1 MCIVLFPVSLFS
13 SSVLRD
19 RQQYTVKQQGLLYIS
34 TEYVRNLI
42 TDWRISDESK
52 KKAGS
57 ISSSVKCA
65 ISHTSLILSG
75 HTTVLFV
82 CMSEMPTEMAVMLSK
97 IFILLPGYS
106 SETRSYLVDIETVKE
121 GETERKRER
130 KRERERAG
138 GGGEGL
144 HPLLKCQ
151 DVINSYKV
159 NMEDFNLCLCQDKDF
174 LRSALAL
181 FIPVF
186 STFSL
191 CRSS

>member
-1 MCIVLFPVSLFS
+1 MSLFS

-19 RQQYTVKQQGLLYIS
+19 RQQYTVKQCVLYIS

-42 TDWRISDESK
+42 TDWRISDKSK

-57 ISSSVKCA
+57 ISSSVKC
-65 ISHTSLILSG
+65 HTSLILSE

-82 CMSEMPTEMAVMLSK
+82 CMSETPTEMAVMLSK

-106 SETRSYLVDIETVKE
+106 SETRSYLADIETVKE

-130 KRERERAG
+130 KRKRAG
-138 GGGEGL
+138 GGGEGR

-181 FIPVF
+181 FIPVL

-191 CRSS
+191 CRGS